1 MEDVRIIRYTPE
13 YYEDLCLYIKKT
25 WPNKRTDDYI
35 DYCLKGSAE
44 DEGGVAPNLIV
55 LNDEDQIV
63 GCYLF
68 FTAKAMIHGK
78 EQLIHWG
85 HDTFLD
91 EAYRGDAGAMLM
103 MEMQKIPHFGM
114 GLSVVNKKI
123 QRVLRTIF
131 FKEIVLYAFLNYFF
145 IRSLFQLI
153 LKKRASSVHLLHPGV
168 LKIGKNCFSEVR
180 EANTLRIP
188 NNGYWCKGEVDID
201 FIRDKDYLSK
211 RFFHNFNTYYFYRLL
226 TGEEYDSCY
235 FVVRPIV
242 YKKILTLSIVDF
254 RYDLKRPEQFSL
266 ILKAV
271 NKIAR
276 LNKIGLVLYT
286 SNLRHRKPLIKL
298 ANSFSVL
305 SFVPLLLRKTQA
317 MDFIATSSLHLPSS
331 ATSVV
336 TGADA
341 DYDFLRR
348 DIKSLLYNQYPKV

>member
-1 MEDVRIIRYTPE
+1 MGDVRIIRYTPE
-13 YYEDLCLYIKKT
+13 YYHDLYLYIKKT
-25 WPNKRTDDYI
+25 WPGRVDNYI
-35 DYCLKGSAE
+35 DYCLKDSTE
-44 DEGGVAPNLIV
+44 NKDELSPNLIV
-55 LNDEDQIV
+55 LNDKNQIV
-63 GCYLF
+63 GCHLF
-68 FTAKAMIHGK
+68 FRAKALICGK
-78 EQLIHWG
+78 EQIVHWG

-114 GLSVVNKKI
+114 GLSAVNKKI
-123 QRVLRTIF
+123 QRVLRTVF
-131 FKEIVLYAFLNYFF
+131 LKEIVIYAFLNCFF
-145 IRSLFQLI
+145 FRSLFQLI

-168 LKIGKNCFSEVR
+168 LKIGKNCFSEVM

-211 RFFHNFNTYYFYRLL
+211 RFFHNFNAYYFYRLL

-254 RYDLKRPEQFSL
+254 RYDLKRPEQFSW
-266 ILKAV
+266 ILKAA
-271 NKIAR
+271 NEMAK

-286 SNLRHRKPLIKL
+286 SHLEHRKPLIKL

-336 TGADA
+336 TGADS
-341 DYDFLRR
+341 DYDFLRE
-348 DIKSLLYNQYPKV
+348 SLK